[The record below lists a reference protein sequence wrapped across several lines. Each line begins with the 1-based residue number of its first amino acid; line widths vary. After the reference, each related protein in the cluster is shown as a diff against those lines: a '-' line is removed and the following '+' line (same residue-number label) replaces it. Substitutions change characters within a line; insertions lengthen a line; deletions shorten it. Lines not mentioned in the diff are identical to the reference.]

1 MRLVDSDRPGKTEW
15 DLHDRS
21 LHLPTFF
28 DRPLCIVDD
37 DLLTIC
43 ELDDGKSL
51 ISTSD
56 MSDRAIRVSG
66 FEVIFYEH
74 HTSSGLE
81 YQSLWCETSFLDRFD
96 KRS

>member
-1 MRLVDSDRPGKTEW
+1 MDGDRPGKTEW
-15 DLHDRS
+15 DLRDRG

-28 DRPLCIVDD
+28 DRPLGIVDD

-43 ELDDGKSL
+43 ELDDWESL
-51 ISTSD
+51 ISAGD

-74 HTSSGLE
+74 HTSSGLQH
-81 YQSLWCETSFLDRFD
+81 QSLWCKTSFLDRFD
-96 KRS
+96 ERG